1 VIPTAS
7 ATPATICAFVNAFA
21 IDTLLSEHFGAGPCG
36 TASMVS
42 NIGGFPANCKPFLEF
57 WAFRTA
63 VRARTLPGRG
73 RRGIK
78 DSHPREETPM
88 KKTALG
94 LLILGADLAAAG
106 RAQESKSDITGVWE
120 VSFETPMG
128 ARTYTA
134 AFVQDKD
141 SLKVT
146 MKSSQGT
153 EMKGEGTI
161 KGNEAAW
168 SVVVSGPMGEIV
180 LAFKGRIDGE
190 AMSGT
195 VAMGDAGETDFKA
208 KRMPK

>member
-1 VIPTAS
+1 
-7 ATPATICAFVNAFA
+7 
-21 IDTLLSEHFGAGPCG
+21 
-36 TASMVS
+36 
-42 NIGGFPANCKPFLEF
+42 
-57 WAFRTA
+57 
-63 VRARTLPGRG
+63 
-73 RRGIK
+73 
-78 DSHPREETPM
+78 M

-94 LLILGADLAAAG
+94 LLILGAALAAAG

-195 VAMGDAGETDFKA
+195 VAIGDAGETDFKA